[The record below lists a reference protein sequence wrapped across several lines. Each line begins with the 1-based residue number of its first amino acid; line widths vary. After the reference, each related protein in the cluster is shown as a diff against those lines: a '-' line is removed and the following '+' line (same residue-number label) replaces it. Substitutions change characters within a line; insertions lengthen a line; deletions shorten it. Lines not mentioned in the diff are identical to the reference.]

1 MRIQESDPGEF
12 STHLLC
18 EVVDLSPSSFYYRVT
33 TQPDLGR
40 PLAGRC
46 VSGLGSRHDPSTIVP
61 PRPA

>member
-18 EVVDLSPSSFYYRVT
+18 EVVDLSPSVT